1 MHKIRKMLAASAAAA
16 MTLTSAAGALTMI
29 SAAAAEPSISMG
41 VIAGGANIGVNIYI
55 DLNDISQYDITL
67 DGEAV
72 VVTETDTG
80 CKFSIETAAKDMAD
94 KHTVS
99 VVNKS
104 DSDDK
109 NEASFTID
117 GYLREI
123 AEKDDAYKE
132 LTDAMLAYG
141 QAAGDL
147 FNTDAKK
154 INAKLSAAQTTAANE
169 KISSYTK
176 SFTTADYNTTLS
188 GKKAP
193 VTYEGMNL
201 SLRSET
207 VLSLFYL
214 PAEGSDMDAA
224 LEYLKGFTGWDTVQK
239 QDVDGTE
246 YISQSV
252 SVPAAK
258 MFDKFTLKKGSDFET
273 KPFGAL
279 DYMNTVVSGNYSDAL
294 KNVCLTLCNYADAV
308 KNFKEPSG
316 ETAGKEEGPFT
327 GTATHYNKAEF
338 GNILNGHLD
347 DYCSD
352 NNIYYCALSPDD
364 YAKYAG
370 GMIEITY
377 NGKTIKALAADLM
390 SEGSGHNID
399 LQEEA
404 FAELAALSTGTISV
418 SWKVVANDKASG
430 INSGNIIY
438 HLEGSNQYYVKIYIH
453 NPLYP
458 IAEFEY
464 STDGTNF
471 TPVDRFS
478 PTEGACYE
486 LRGIDTSKKL
496 WFRMTDIFGRPIT
509 EEAFDLGLSGPDNVN
524 KEVSGTVQFPK

>member
-1 MHKIRKMLAASAAAA
+1 
-16 MTLTSAAGALTMI
+16 
-29 SAAAAEPSISMG
+29 
-41 VIAGGANIGVNIYI
+41 
-55 DLNDISQYDITL
+55 
-67 DGEAV
+67 
-72 VVTETDTG
+72 
-80 CKFSIETAAKDMAD
+80 
-94 KHTVS
+94 
-99 VVNKS
+99 
-104 DSDDK
+104 
-109 NEASFTID
+109 
-117 GYLREI
+117 
-123 AEKDDAYKE
+123 
-132 LTDAMLAYG
+132 
-141 QAAGDL
+141 
-147 FNTDAKK
+147 
-154 INAKLSAAQTTAANE
+154 
-169 KISSYTK
+169 
-176 SFTTADYNTTLS
+176 
-188 GKKAP
+188 
-193 VTYEGMNL
+193 MNL

-224 LEYLKGFTGWDTVQK
+224 LEYLEDFTGCDTVQK

-279 DYMNTVVSGNYSDAL
+279 DYMKTVVSGSYDDAL

-308 KNFKEPSG
+308 QTFEEPSG

-390 SEGSGHNID
+390 PEGSGHNID

-418 SWKVVANDKASG
+418 SWKVTANDQAAKISG
-430 INSGNIIY
+430 GNVIY
-438 HLEGSNQYYVKIYIH
+438 HLEDSKIYYLKIYLH

-458 IAEFEY
+458 IAKFEY
-464 STDGTNF
+464 SKDGENYT
-471 TPVDRFS
+471 TVDK
-478 PTEGACYE
+478 EAEGGACYV
-486 LRGIDTSKKL
+486 IDQPGSAGL
-496 WFRMTDIFGRPIT
+496 WFRMTDIFGQEIVEENINLKLT
-509 EEAFDLGLSGPDNVN
+509 ETNTD